1 MAMSTTVISR
11 DVTVA
16 GKVRPGVRR
25 NLWTYEAYAAA
36 TDEDE
41 RTELIDGEVRV
52 VPSPLTIHQDIALS
66 VAATLRTHVRRYHL
80 GRVLIAPT
88 DVALA
93 PGQTLVPDV
102 LFVAAARVD
111 IITATHVVGP
121 PDLVVEVLSP
131 DRLVCTTLT
140 DIGLCRPSA
149 SPGTAAN
156 DLPGG
161 RKFALYA
168 QAGVPHYWVIDP
180 DSVVLRVFTLD
191 AAGTYVET
199 GRYRGDETYEPP
211 LFPGLT
217 LRPADWGQV
226 P

>member
-1 MAMSTTVISR
+1 MTMNTTVISR
-11 DVTVA
+11 DVTIA
-16 GKVRPGVRR
+16 GRIRAGVRR

-66 VAATLRTHVRRYHL
+66 VAATLRTHVRRYRL

-102 LFVAAARVD
+102 LFVASARAE

-121 PDLVVEVLSP
+121 PDLVVEVL
-131 DRLVCTTLT
+131 
-140 DIGLCRPSA
+140 

-180 DSVVLRVFTLD
+180 DNVELRVFTLD
-191 AAGTYVET
+191 AAGVYVET
-199 GRYRGDETYEPP
+199 GSYRGDETYEPP

-217 LRPADWGQV
+217 LRPADWDQV

>member
-1 MAMSTTVISR
+1 MTMSTTVISR
-11 DVTVA
+11 DGTVA
-16 GKVRPGVRR
+16 ERVRAGVRR
-25 NLWTYEAYAAA
+25 NLWTYAAYAVA

-121 PDLVVEVLSP
+121 LDLVVEVL
-131 DRLVCTTLT
+131 
-140 DIGLCRPSA
+140 

-168 QAGVPHYWVIDP
+168 RAGVPHYWVIDP
-180 DSVVLRVFTLD
+180 DSVMLRVFALD
-191 AAGTYVET
+191 AAGGYVET

-217 LRPADWGQV
+217 LRPADWEQSF
-226 P
+226 

>member
-1 MAMSTTVISR
+1 MDTTVISQ

-16 GKVRPGVRR
+16 VRVRPGVRR

-66 VAATLRTHVRRYHL
+66 VAATLRTHVRRYRL

-102 LFVAAARVD
+102 LFVASARAE

-121 PDLVVEVLSP
+121 PDLVVEVL
-131 DRLVCTTLT
+131 
-140 DIGLCRPSA
+140 

-180 DSVVLRVFTLD
+180 DNVELRVFTLD
-191 AAGTYVET
+191 AAGVYVET
-199 GRYRGDETYEPP
+199 GSYSGDETYEPP

-217 LRPADWGQV
+217 LRPADWDQV

>member
-1 MAMSTTVISR
+1 MSRSLCR
-11 DVTVA
+11 
-16 GKVRPGVRR
+16 VRPGVRR

-66 VAATLRTHVRRYHL
+66 VAATLRTHVRRYRL

-102 LFVAAARVD
+102 LFVASARAE

-121 PDLVVEVLSP
+121 PDLVVEVL
-131 DRLVCTTLT
+131 
-140 DIGLCRPSA
+140 

-180 DSVVLRVFTLD
+180 DNVELRVFTLD
-191 AAGTYVET
+191 AAGVYVET
-199 GRYRGDETYEPP
+199 GSYRGDETYEPP

-217 LRPADWGQV
+217 LRPADWDQV

>member
-1 MAMSTTVISR
+1 MDTTVISQ

-16 GKVRPGVRR
+16 VRVRPGVRR

-66 VAATLRTHVRRYHL
+66 VAATLRTHVRRYRL

-102 LFVAAARVD
+102 LFVASARAE

-140 DIGLCRPSA
+140 DIGLCRPSV

-161 RKFALYA
+161 A
-168 QAGVPHYWVIDP
+168 
-180 DSVVLRVFTLD
+180 SLRCMPRRACRTI
-191 AAGTYVET
+191 G
-199 GRYRGDETYEPP
+199 
-211 LFPGLT
+211 
-217 LRPADWGQV
+217 
-226 P
+226 

>member
-1 MAMSTTVISR
+1 MTMSTTVISR
-11 DVTVA
+11 GVTVA
-16 GKVRPGVRR
+16 GKVRPGARR

-88 DVALA
+88 DMALA

-102 LFVAAARVD
+102 LFVAASRAQ

-121 PDLVVEVLSP
+121 PDLVVEVL
-131 DRLVCTTLT
+131 
-140 DIGLCRPSA
+140 

-168 QAGVPHYWVIDP
+168 QAGMPHYWVIDP
-180 DSVVLRVFTLD
+180 DSVELRVFTLD
-191 AAGTYVET
+191 ATGTYAET
-199 GRYRGDETYEPP
+199 GSYRGDETYEPP

-217 LRPADWGQV
+217 IRPADWEQV

>member
-1 MAMSTTVISR
+1 MDTTVISQ

-16 GKVRPGVRR
+16 VRVRPGVRR

-66 VAATLRTHVRRYHL
+66 VAATLRTHVRRYRL

-102 LFVAAARVD
+102 LFVASARAE

-121 PDLVVEVLSP
+121 PDLVVEVL
-131 DRLVCTTLT
+131 
-140 DIGLCRPSA
+140 

-180 DSVVLRVFTLD
+180 DNVELRVFTLD
-191 AAGTYVET
+191 AAGVYVET
-199 GRYRGDETYEPP
+199 GSYRGDETYEPP

-217 LRPADWGQV
+217 LRPADWDQV

>member
-1 MAMSTTVISR
+1 MTMSATVISR

-41 RTELIDGEVRV
+41 RTELIDGEVRA

-66 VAATLRTHVRRYHL
+66 VAATLRTYVRRYHL

-102 LFVAAARVD
+102 LFVASARVD

-121 PDLVVEVLSP
+121 PDLMVEVL
-131 DRLVCTTLT
+131 
-140 DIGLCRPSA
+140 

-180 DSVVLRVFTLD
+180 DSVGLRVFALD
-191 AAGTYVET
+191 AAGSYIET
-199 GRYRGDETYEPP
+199 GSYRGGETYEPP

-217 LRPADWGQV
+217 LRPADWSQV

>member
-1 MAMSTTVISR
+1 MDTTVISQ
-11 DVTVA
+11 DVTVTVR
-16 GKVRPGVRR
+16 VRPGVRR

-66 VAATLRTHVRRYHL
+66 VAATLRTHVRRYRL

-102 LFVAAARVD
+102 LFVASARAE

-121 PDLVVEVLSP
+121 PDLVVEVL
-131 DRLVCTTLT
+131 
-140 DIGLCRPSA
+140 

-180 DSVVLRVFTLD
+180 DNVELRVFTLD
-191 AAGTYVET
+191 AAGVYVET
-199 GRYRGDETYEPP
+199 GSYRGDETYEPP

-217 LRPADWGQV
+217 LRPADWDQV

>member
-1 MAMSTTVISR
+1 MTMSTTVISR

-16 GKVRPGVRR
+16 ERARAGVRH
-25 NLWTYEAYAAA
+25 NLWTYAAYAAA

-131 DRLVCTTLT
+131 
-140 DIGLCRPSA
+140 
-149 SPGTAAN
+149 GTAAN

-180 DSVVLRVFTLD
+180 DSVELRVFTLD
-191 AAGTYVET
+191 AAGVYVET

-211 LFPGLT
+211 LFPGLA